1 MPLNKSFVG
10 KVYAD
15 ADPWTVEDA
24 ATRAYAQA
32 TNTGNPWY
40 LAGGRAGRIVASPI
54 YGVVYQFLA
63 LGLPM
68 FDQELGVNMLRLVHG
83 EQDMR
88 FFMPV
93 KPGDV
98 IKTTATIKAITDK
111 TSGEL
116 LDVALKSTN
125 QHGDVVCETLTGL
138 FIRGRTRGAKK
149 EEVERVE
156 ETSPTGKVVLEKL
169 VPVAADQSLR
179 YADASGDHNPIH
191 KDPDMAKAA
200 GLPDIILHGL
210 CSMAFVQNTVVDELC
225 GGDPTRLK
233 RLRVRFAKPVLNGE
247 TLTVKAFET
256 GTPGTVAVEV
266 YNPAGQPVI
275 KDGVAEYA

>member
-1 MPLNKSFVG
+1 MPLNKAFVG
-10 KVYAD
+10 KVYSDAD
-15 ADPWTVEDA
+15 AWTVEAD
-24 ATRAYAQA
+24 ATRAYAAA
-32 TNTGNPWY
+32 TNTSNPFY
-40 LAGGRAGRIVASPI
+40 VDSSRAGGIMAPPI

-88 FFMPV
+88 FTHAV

-98 IKTTATIKAITDK
+98 IKTSATIQNITDK

-116 LDVALKSTN
+116 LDVALKSVN
-125 QHGDVVCETLTGL
+125 QRGETVCETLTGL

-149 EEVERVE
+149 EDVERVE
-156 ETSPTGKVVLEKL
+156 EVSPTGKVVMETKLE
-169 VPVAADQSLR
+169 VAKDQSLR

-200 GLPDIILHGL
+200 GLPDIILHGM
-210 CSMAFVQNTVVDELC
+210 CGMAFVQNAIIDGLC
-225 GGDPTRLK
+225 GGDPNRLK
-233 RLRVRFAKPVLNGE
+233 RLKVRFAKPVMNGD
-247 TLTVKAFET
+247 TLTIKAFET

-266 YNPAGQPVI
+266 YNPAGVPVI
-275 KDGVAEYA
+275 RDALAEVA

>member
-1 MPLNKSFVG
+1 MALNKTLVG

-15 ADPWTVEDA
+15 ADPWTVEEA
-24 ATRAYAQA
+24 AARAYAAA
-32 TNTGNPWY
+32 TNTSNPWY
-40 LAGGRAGRIVASPI
+40 LDEKRPGGIIVSPI

-88 FFMPV
+88 FGVPV

-98 IKTTATIKAITDK
+98 IRTTSTIQGITDK

-125 QHGDVVCETLTGL
+125 QRGEVVCETMTGL

-149 EEVERVE
+149 EAVERE
-156 ETSPTGKVVLEKL
+156 EEVPPTGKVVLEAQ
-169 VPVAADQSLR
+169 VSVAKDQSLR

-200 GLPDIILHGL
+200 GLPDIILHGM
-210 CSMAFVQNTVVDELC
+210 CSMAFVQNALVDALC

-233 RLRVRFAKPVLNGE
+233 RLRVRFNKPAMNGD
-247 TLTVKAFET
+247 TLTVKVFET
-256 GTPGTVAVEV
+256 ATAGQLAVEV
-266 YNPAGQPVI
+266 YNPAGQAVI
-275 KDGVAEYA
+275 KDGIAQYA